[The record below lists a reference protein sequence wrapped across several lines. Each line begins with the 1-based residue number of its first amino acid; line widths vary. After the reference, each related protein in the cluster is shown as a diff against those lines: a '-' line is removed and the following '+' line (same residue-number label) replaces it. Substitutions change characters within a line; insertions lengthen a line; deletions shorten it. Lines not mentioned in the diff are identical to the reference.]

1 VERLRSRRTYT
12 RPDFFPLHPSCPRKH
27 AIQSQTQLDTQ
38 GRADPAPVPFGH
50 FKDVHQS
57 FKRAGQPPLVAIKN
71 ITFDLKAGHLVTLLG
86 PSGCGKTTF
95 LKIVAGLISA
105 SGGTIKINGRDVA
118 EPQPD
123 FGVVFQQAN
132 LMPWRSIL
140 DNVLFPME
148 ILRCS
153 NAAAKLRAKELLALV
168 GLEGFEQAYPSQLSG
183 GMQQRVAL
191 CRALIHKP
199 KLLLMDEPFGALDEL
214 TRMEMQDLLLD
225 IRVKTDATVMFVT
238 HSISEA
244 VYISDVVAVFS
255 KRPSVI
261 ADYIVVDLPYPRS
274 AEIRYSAE
282 FTDLEH
288 RAGRALGI
296 TR

>member
-1 VERLRSRRTYT
+1 MHVE
-12 RPDFFPLHPSCPRKH
+12 K
-27 AIQSQTQLDTQ
+27 AAQ
-38 GRADPAPVPFGH
+38 GRETPALVPFGH
-50 FKDVHQS
+50 FKEVHQS
-57 FKRAGQPPLVAIKN
+57 FKSAGRPALVAIEN

-95 LKIVAGLISA
+95 LKIVGGLIAA
-105 SGGTIKINGRDVA
+105 SSGIVQINGRDVT
-118 EPQPD
+118 EPHPD

-132 LMPWRSIL
+132 LMPWRSVL
-140 DNVLFPME
+140 GNVLFPME
-148 ILRCS
+148 ILHRS
-153 NAAAKLRAKELLALV
+153 NAAATRRAKELLALV
-168 GLEGFEQAYPSQLSG
+168 GLGEFEQAYPSQLSG

-191 CRALIHKP
+191 CRALIHEP

-225 IRVKTDATVMFVT
+225 IRDKTGATTMFVT

-244 VYISDVVAVFS
+244 VYISDYVVVFS
-255 KRPSVI
+255 KRPAVI
-261 ADYIVVDLPYPRS
+261 ADYIAVDLPYPRS
-274 AEIRYSAE
+274 AEIRYSAA
-282 FTDLEH
+282 FTKLEH